1 MKLKDLIGKVDCY
14 VILMFEN
21 RKLSKTLL
29 LEEHIK
35 QYGNRE
41 VLNIAGTHGEDYYYF
56 GVLDYTEYYL
66 KISILGLE

>member
-1 MKLKDLIGKVDCY
+1 MKLKDLIGIVDCY

-21 RKLSKTLL
+21 RKLSSPLL

-41 VLNIAGTHGEDYYYF
+41 VLNIAGIYGEDYYYF
-56 GVLDYTEYYL
+56 GMLDYTEYYL
-66 KISILGLE
+66 EISILGLE

>member
-1 MKLKDLIGKVDCY
+1 MKLKDLIGIVDCY

-21 RKLSKTLL
+21 RKLSSPL

-41 VLNIAGTHGEDYYYF
+41 VLNIAGIYVEDYYYF
-56 GVLDYTEYYL
+56 GMLDYTEYYL
-66 KISILGLE
+66 EISILGLE

>member
-1 MKLKDLIGKVDCY
+1 MKLKDLIGRVDNY

-21 RKLSKTLL
+21 RKLSSPLL

-41 VLNIAGTHGEDYYYF
+41 VLNIAGIYGEDYYYF
-56 GVLDYTEYYL
+56 GMLDYTEYYL
-66 KISILGLE
+66 KISILWLE

>member
-21 RKLSKTLL
+21 RKLSNTLL

-41 VLNIAGTHGEDYYYF
+41 VLNIAGTHGEDYYF
-56 GVLDYTEYYL
+56 FW
-66 KISILGLE
+66 

>member
-1 MKLKDLIGKVDCY
+1 MKLKDLIGRVDNY

-21 RKLSKTLL
+21 RKLSSPLL

-41 VLNIAGTHGEDYYYF
+41 VLNIAGIYGEDYYYF
-56 GVLDYTEYYL
+56 GMVDYTEYYL
-66 KISILGLE
+66 EISILGLE